1 MYLQHTMFEFLPTS
15 FIVPINPLFYLLS
28 IILWLIW
35 FMDSAIAYPTY
46 AIVMRAWKTDDDQD
60 DQDDDDDDARESK
73 VDGDV
78 WAS

>member
-1 MYLQHTMFEFLPTS
+1 M
-15 FIVPINPLFYLLS
+15 
-28 IILWLIW
+28 IW
-35 FMDSAIAYPTY
+35 FLDSAIAYPTY
-46 AIVMRAWKTDDDQD
+46 AIVMRETDDDQD

>member
-1 MYLQHTMFEFLPTS
+1 MFEFLPTS
-15 FIVPINPLFYLLS
+15 FIVPINPLLLPLIYHSLVYLVS
-28 IILWLIW
+28 GFGHCLI
-35 FMDSAIAYPTY
+35 SNAYPTY
-46 AIVMRAWKTDDDQD
+46 AIVMRAWETDDDQD

>member
-1 MYLQHTMFEFLPTS
+1 
-15 FIVPINPLFYLLS
+15 
-28 IILWLIW
+28 
-35 FMDSAIAYPTY
+35 
-46 AIVMRAWKTDDDQD
+46 MRETDDDQD

>member
-1 MYLQHTMFEFLPTS
+1 
-15 FIVPINPLFYLLS
+15 
-28 IILWLIW
+28 
-35 FMDSAIAYPTY
+35 
-46 AIVMRAWKTDDDQD
+46 MRAWKTDDDQD

>member
-1 MYLQHTMFEFLPTS
+1 MLIQHMR
-15 FIVPINPLFYLLS
+15 LS
-28 IILWLIW
+28 W
-35 FMDSAIAYPTY
+35 
-46 AIVMRAWKTDDDQD
+46 AWETDDDQD

>member
-1 MYLQHTMFEFLPTS
+1 
-15 FIVPINPLFYLLS
+15 
-28 IILWLIW
+28 
-35 FMDSAIAYPTY
+35 
-46 AIVMRAWKTDDDQD
+46 MRAWETDDDQD

>member
-1 MYLQHTMFEFLPTS
+1 
-15 FIVPINPLFYLLS
+15 
-28 IILWLIW
+28 
-35 FMDSAIAYPTY
+35 
-46 AIVMRAWKTDDDQD
+46 MRAWEADDDQD